1 MWDGGPRKVVTREQW
16 GGGGVDRSEGTRQ
29 WTFSRI
35 LFKSEKVCTDF
46 VKWLT
51 SAVKFGSIVVSF
63 CAAEM
68 GGTKFSQ

>member
-1 MWDGGPRKVVTREQW
+1 MEEKGKKENL
-16 GGGGVDRSEGTRQ
+16 DRSEGTRQ
-29 WTFSRI
+29 WIFSRI
-35 LFKSEKVCTDF
+35 LFKSGKACTDY

-68 GGTKFSQ
+68 GRTKFSQ